1 MTRTAIK
8 LGVFTAVC
16 VLFTGWLAFTIGNVQ
31 LFSDRYSLSA
41 TFDDVNGLL
50 VNDNVK
56 VAGVVVG
63 KVSSIEIERGRA
75 RVTFDIDSDTRLPS
89 DSAAAVRWRNLLGQR
104 YVYLYPG
111 VASTTLSAGDTVD
124 RTESVVDLGELFN
137 RLGPIVAA
145 IDPAQVNEFLDTM
158 VAALDGNQDSL
169 ARTIDDLGT
178 LVSGLATRDEA
189 IVRLVDNISVVADT
203 ITTRDAQIRTVLDN
217 LVELA
222 STFSDNTAVVDAA
235 VDDLGEVSH
244 HLHSLLSRSRRELDG
259 TIANLVVVLAEVRP
273 RLDLVDRAL
282 GNLDDASAAVF
293 RAGRYGEFL
302 NQVILCAGVD
312 PWDGRS
318 EPPCEG
324 GASGLDGIEGSGSA
338 PSAGAPA
345 TVSATPR
352 ATSGADAVR
361 DLIGGGLR

>member
-8 LGVFTAVC
+8 LGIFTAVC
-16 VLFTGWLAFTIGNVQ
+16 LLFTGWLAFTIGNIQ
-31 LFSDRYSLSA
+31 LFNDRYTLSA
-41 TFDDVNGLL
+41 DFDDVNGLL

-63 KVSSIEIERGRA
+63 KVSSIEIDRGRA
-75 RVTFDIDSDTRLPS
+75 RVSFEVDSDTRLPS
-89 DSAAAVRWRNLLGQR
+89 DSAAAIRWRNLLGQR

-111 VASTTLSAGDTVD
+111 SASTTLADGDAVT

-145 IDPAQVNEFLDTM
+145 IDPAEVNEFLDTL

-178 LVSGLATRDEA
+178 LVGGLATRDEA
-189 IVRLVDNISVVADT
+189 IVRLVDNISVVAET
-203 ITTRDAQIRTVLDN
+203 ITARDAQIRIVLDN

-222 STFSDNTAVVDAA
+222 TTFSDNTDVVDAA
-235 VDDLGEVSH
+235 VDDLGEVSE
-244 HLHSLLSRSRRELDG
+244 HLHSLLSRSRGELDG
-259 TIANLVVVLAEVRP
+259 TIANLVTVLAEVRP
-273 RLDLVDRAL
+273 RLGLIDRAV

-302 NQVILCAGVD
+302 NQVILCAGTEG
-312 PWDGRS
+312 WDGS
-318 EPPCEG
+318 DPPCEG
-324 GASGLDGIEGSGSA
+324 AVTGLDGVGGSGSG
-338 PSAGAPA
+338 PTGEGPA
-345 TVSATPR
+345 TTSATPR

-361 DLIGGGLR
+361 DLIGVGLR